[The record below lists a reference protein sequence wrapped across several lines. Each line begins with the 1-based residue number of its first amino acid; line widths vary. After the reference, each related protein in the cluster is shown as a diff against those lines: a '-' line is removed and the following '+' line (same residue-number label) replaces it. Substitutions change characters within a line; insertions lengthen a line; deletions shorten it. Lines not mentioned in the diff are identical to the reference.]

1 MMSSSSSISSRSGSS
16 DDSNSEYDGGILSAS
31 QFDRQKARRSIHP
44 IEDES
49 INHDHTKL
57 TSKRHYPSLGTA
69 SSRAHNDTND
79 IRYNALYEK
88 SDMEKAVLMDCLIE

>member
-1 MMSSSSSISSRSGSS
+1 MSSSSSISSRSGSS

-57 TSKRHYPSLGTA
+57 TSKRHYPSPIP

-79 IRYNALYEK
+79 IRNNALYEK